1 MRRGQQR
8 KVNAPGVHP
17 PKRYEVAAIDWRS
30 GAVVRIRTQQRNADA
45 FCRLAEKCVAR
56 SARRKRRVILVTDR
70 ARFHCRE
77 TSRQV
82 AELLDRHDRHLHLRY
97 VPSYSPECNPAELL
111 WNDWRHYVTH
121 DHDARLSPTSNRT
134 ATATPASGAEQ
145 ARHLAHHRQP
155 VPEAAKP

>member
-1 MRRGQQR
+1 M
-8 KVNAPGVHP
+8 
-17 PKRYEVAAIDWRS
+17 
-30 GAVVRIRTQQRNADA
+30 RIRTQQRNADA
-45 FCRLAEKCVAR
+45 FCRLAGKCVAH
-56 SARRKRRVILVTDR
+56 SARLKRRVILVTDR

-121 DHDARLSPTSNRT
+121 DHDRSVITDLEQDSDRYFRRRARNKRVILRTIGSPFQKRRNR
-134 ATATPASGAEQ
+134 
-145 ARHLAHHRQP
+145 
-155 VPEAAKP
+155 KN